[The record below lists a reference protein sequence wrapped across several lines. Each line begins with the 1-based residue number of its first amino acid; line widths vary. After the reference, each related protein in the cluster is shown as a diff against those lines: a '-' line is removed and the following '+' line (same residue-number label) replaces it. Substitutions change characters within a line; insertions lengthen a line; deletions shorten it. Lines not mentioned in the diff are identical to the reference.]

1 MCAEPQGSGL
11 IPVGECPNCGNPVD
25 EYGVS
30 TEICAYSKEECE
42 ECGYAPCDGS
52 C

>member
-1 MCAEPQGSGL
+1 MCCEPMNYGSTV
-11 IPVGECPNCGNPVD
+11 VGECEECGSKIDSDGDSVDVCYYSPVD
-25 EYGVS
+25 
-30 TEICAYSKEECE
+30 CE